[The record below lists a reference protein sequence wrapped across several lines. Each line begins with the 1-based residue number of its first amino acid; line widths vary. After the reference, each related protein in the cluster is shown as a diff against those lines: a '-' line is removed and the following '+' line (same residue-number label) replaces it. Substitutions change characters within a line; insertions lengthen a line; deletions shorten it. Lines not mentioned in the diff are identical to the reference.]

1 MKVGKHNSG
10 LPALILF
17 VFGIIGLLVAAI
29 QQMAY
34 DNEFILHLYLE
45 AAEVPGLQ
53 IITIVMFLIFG
64 AIAAALFSK

>member
-1 MKVGKHNSG
+1 MKVGKSNAG

-17 VFGIIGLLVAAI
+17 VFGIIGLLVAAV

-34 DNEFILHLYLE
+34 DNEFILHLYVE

-64 AIAAALFSK
+64 TIAAALFSK